1 MDDTAIY
8 EELRKAKN
16 TSADRIKQAYVNYL
30 TQEVKELEEKLKAEN
45 LSADEKKTLEEQK
58 RTFEE
63 GIITVNNLTKPTD
76 EEMVSL
82 KTMLENLLD
91 KKYDFAKLNKELL
104 TLENEIKTQ
113 EAAYQETDAE
123 IQKLE
128 VAIKE
133 ASELSNLQ
141 EFLQLHFKALDYKSQ
156 REKGI
161 FNFENEEEIKNISS
175 KLSLEYPAICGFD
188 KMPHDTSNF
197 NILKNQ
203 CYAIKFEIE
212 NLRKQGKDTT
222 ELETLGKSVAAFIDS
237 HEKARSK
244 AVLEEEQD
252 FEKNKEKLLI
262 QIAEEAAEIGTVSE
276 LNEKIT
282 ALQKEIDTLSE
293 RLKDSEAMLVVNAD
307 DETKNGV
314 LEDKSR
320 LSAKEAELKVYLNEL
335 KFRNL
340 PDELRWGDKVFKLA
354 MENRKAKLE
363 NLSEPEKSQK
373 AKEIA
378 ELEKRHED
386 LYNHDFAKERQEF
399 IAKLDELKKQQEARN
414 QEMIAS
420 KKKAES
426 LRDQTVFI
434 KESKQAISDY
444 DNATE
449 NLNVANNLDKLRA
462 KAVKKFKGQE
472 FTPDELKAFIENQ
485 EEFNCIK
492 DNPDKEQI
500 ENRLVKDI
508 TDSCKK
514 QKVSNVRKNWKTYA
528 KSAGLVAAG
537 IATGLVLSSVP
548 GVGTVRMI
556 FAGAKLAGN
565 VIDKGIN
572 IYNSK
577 HNYKEPIRTIS
588 KAIAEE
594 AKKILPEKIQSGLK
608 KIDEKLKYKNINL
621 FINGVSVGYIAGN
634 LVEIA
639 TGKTVFQ
646 NIADKFNSPK
656 PIIAES
662 NASSLA
668 SSSSSSSS
676 SSSPDLEF
684 AKVSDLDAPT
694 DVITSLSVGDV
705 YDLSNIPDGYVY
717 SGSNNAVKLLTQ
729 AGKAVTLDKKV
740 TVNGKVWCS
749 FLQPDGKGYAWIPE
763 DVVKSLGKVA
773 NEVGKGLGR

>member
-76 EEMVSL
+76 AEMVSL

-123 IQKLE
+123 IKKLE
-128 VAIKE
+128 VTAKK
-133 ASELSNLQ
+133 ASELNDFQ
-141 EFLQLHFKALDYKSQ
+141 EFLQLHFKALDYESQ

-197 NILKNQ
+197 DILKNQ

-222 ELETLGKSVAAFIDS
+222 KLETLGKSVAAFIDS

-262 QIAEEAAEIGTVSE
+262 QIA
-276 LNEKIT
+276 
-282 ALQKEIDTLSE
+282 
-293 RLKDSEAMLVVNAD
+293 
-307 DETKNGV
+307 
-314 LEDKSR
+314 
-320 LSAKEAELKVYLNEL
+320 KEAELKVYLNEL

-340 PDELRWGDKVFKLA
+340 PDELRWGDKAFKLA

-373 AKEIA
+373 AREIA
-378 ELEKRHED
+378 ELEKRHEE
-386 LYNHDFAKERQEF
+386 LYNHDFAKEHQEF
-399 IAKLDELKKQQEARN
+399 IAKLDELKKQQETRS

-420 KKKAES
+420 KKKAEN
-426 LRDQTVFI
+426 LRGQTVFI

-444 DNATE
+444 DKATE

-577 HNYKEPIRTIS
+577 HKDKEPIRTIS

-676 SSSPDLEF
+676 SSSPNLEF
-684 AKVSDLDAPT
+684 TQVSDVNVPT